1 MPIGDEDDRLKGMLT
16 ATSLW
21 GARQH
26 NINLRALATPS
37 SGLSLR
43 AAMRKSSAHE
53 SARSDVVRCESPP
66 GAAGDARVR
75 PTAGAGASR
84 WRIGSRDDRQA
95 RWVFLPAR
103 FVQGRKAW
111 GCCPAVPWW
120 LERRPMSLGLWL
132 CLHVRR
138 DPLATADI

>member
-84 WRIGSRDDRQA
+84 WRIGSRDDGQA
-95 RWVFLPAR
+95 CWIFLAGAVR
-103 FVQGRKAW
+103 AVAGRRGDAVQPFRGGSSGDR
-111 GCCPAVPWW
+111 
-120 LERRPMSLGLWL
+120 
-132 CLHVRR
+132 
-138 DPLATADI
+138 